1 MLKAKFIPFITKQ
14 IVRHRTRTLLT
25 LGGVAVAMF
34 LFCAVQ
40 AMQAGVREATEQTAR
55 DTTLIVYRQNRYC
68 PAASSL
74 PEYYEQRIANV
85 PGVKS
90 VVPMKIVVTNCRT
103 SLDVITFRGVPVDDF
118 ITRRGTE
125 SLHVVD
131 GSLSDWQSRTDAAL
145 LGETLAKRRGLHV
158 GDRFDAAGIK
168 GVYVAGILRSDEPQ
182 DQNVAYVHL
191 RFLQGGGSR
200 KAGQGATAD
209 PAKAREHAVVTQFM
223 VKVDDP
229 QRLEQVA
236 KAIDAELEH
245 DAEPTSTSSE
255 KAFVARAANDVVR
268 IVGFTNWLGWGCL
281 VAVLALVGN
290 AIVLS
295 VQDRIREH
303 AVLQTLGYTSGL
315 IARLIVAEGALIGLL
330 GGLVG
335 TGLAFAFIYF
345 GGFSLSNEGFSVQMT
360 AKGGVFGIGLALSAL
375 LGAAAGLVPA
385 WQASR
390 REITACFRAV

>member
-1 MLKAKFIPFITKQ
+1 MLRLKFIPFIAKQ
-14 IVRHRTRTLLT
+14 VVRHRTRTLLT

-68 PAASSL
+68 PAASNL
-74 PEYYEQRIANV
+74 PEYYERRIAAV

-90 VVPMKIVVTNCRT
+90 VIPMKIVVTNCRT
-103 SLDVITFRGVPVDDF
+103 SLDVVTFRGVPVDDF
-118 ITRRGTE
+118 VAKRGST
-125 SLHVVD
+125 LDVVE
-131 GSLSDWQSRTDAAL
+131 GSLSEWQSRTDAAL
-145 LGETLAKRRGLHV
+145 LGETLAKRRGLRV

-168 GVYVAGILRSDEPQ
+168 GVYVAGVLRSDEPQ

-200 KAGQGATAD
+200 RTGQGQTAD
-209 PAKAREHAVVTQFM
+209 PAKAREHAIVTQFM

-229 QRLEQVA
+229 RRLEEVA
-236 KAIDAELEH
+236 RAVDAEFRH
-245 DAEPTSTSSE
+245 DPEPTSTSSE
-255 KAFVARAANDVVR
+255 KAFVARAAHDVVR

-281 VAVLALVGN
+281 AAVLALVGN

-303 AVLQTLGYTSGL
+303 AVLQTLGYTGGL

-330 GGLVG
+330 GGLAG
-335 TGLAFAFIYF
+335 TALAFAFVQF
-345 GGFSLSNEGFSVQMT
+345 GDFSLSNEGFSMQMT
-360 AKGGVFGIGLALSAL
+360 AKAGVFGVGLGLSAL

-385 WQASR
+385 GQESR
-390 REITACFRAV
+390 RQLTACYRAV

>member
-1 MLKAKFIPFITKQ
+1 MVRLKFIPLIAKQ
-14 IVRHRTRTLLT
+14 VVRHRTRTLLT

-68 PAASSL
+68 PAASRL
-74 PEYYEQRIANV
+74 PEYYERRIAAV

-90 VVPMKIVVTNCRT
+90 VIPMKIIVTNCRT
-103 SLDVITFRGVPVDDF
+103 SLDVVTFRGVPVDDF
-118 ITRRGTE
+118 VTRRGAGTLDVIE
-125 SLHVVD
+125 
-131 GSLSDWQSRTDAAL
+131 GSLAEWQSRTDAAL
-145 LGETLAKRRGLHV
+145 LGEALAKRRGLRV

-168 GVYVAGILRSDEPQ
+168 GVYVAGVLRSDEAQ

-191 RFLQGGGSR
+191 RFLQGGGSK
-200 KAGQGATAD
+200 KAAAAAG
-209 PAKAREHAVVTQFM
+209 PAKAGEHAIVTQFM

-229 QRLEQVA
+229 GRLEDVA
-236 KAIDAELEH
+236 RAIDAEFRH
-245 DAEPTSTSSE
+245 DPEPTSTSSE

-281 VAVLALVGN
+281 AAVLALVGN

-303 AVLQTLGYTSGL
+303 AVLQTLGYTGGL
-315 IARLIVAEGALIGLL
+315 IARLIVAEGALIGLF
-330 GGLVG
+330 GGLAG
-335 TGLAFAFIYF
+335 TASAFAFVYF
-345 GGFSLSNEGFSVQMT
+345 GAFSLSSEGFSVQMT
-360 AKGGVFGIGLALSAL
+360 ASAGVFLAGLASSAL